1 MDAIKIRRAPS
12 GKFYAVW
19 HGCPICLDDGNLR
32 YFDTEED
39 VRDMLEACDLVL
51 SSRRDVALRV
61 SASSTGGGR
70 VRKPSGPGRIP
81 AIKAPGGVSRLSVVR

>member
-32 YFDTEED
+32 YFDTEQD
-39 VRDMLEACDLVL
+39 VRDMLQRCDLVL
-51 SSRRDVALRV
+51 SSRRDVALSV

-70 VRKPSGPGRIP
+70 MRKPSRRGRIP
-81 AIKAPGGVSRLSVVR
+81 ATKAPGGVSRLSVVR